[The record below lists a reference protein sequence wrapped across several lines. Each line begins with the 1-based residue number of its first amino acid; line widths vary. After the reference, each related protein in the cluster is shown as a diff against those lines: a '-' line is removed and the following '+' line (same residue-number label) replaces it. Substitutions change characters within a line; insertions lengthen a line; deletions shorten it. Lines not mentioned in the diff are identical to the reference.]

1 MVPNFVG
8 LVYGDPKTTELL
20 QNSMLTCTE
29 ADVETVFSDRPGG
42 EIVWQSLNA
51 GDMATEWDTI
61 KFQVSAGL
69 AESSIT
75 ENIPLPQDGREKVL
89 VEVYVGDSDTPQ
101 YKEVHNCSDEYVNN
115 VTLTGT
121 GTQKIRV
128 YFDGAIAQDLTH
140 YKDFE

>member
-1 MVPNFVG
+1 
-8 LVYGDPKTTELL
+8 
-20 QNSMLTCTE
+20 
-29 ADVETVFSDRPGG
+29 
-42 EIVWQSLNA
+42 
-51 GDMATEWDTI
+51 MATEWDTI